1 MKKPSRTDLKA
12 LASMTDEEIDYSD
25 IPPLPEAFFKRAAVW
40 QPQPK
45 VSVTVD
51 LDVDILEW
59 FKVEADDWQSR
70 IQTALRLY
78 VEANKAYLKSQATKR
93 RNASNGRHTA
103 TR

>member
-1 MKKPSRTDLKA
+1 MERIHFVLFPHAR
-12 LASMTDEEIDYSD
+12 
-25 IPPLPEAFFKRAAVW
+25 VW
-40 QPQPK
+40 QPKPK

-51 LDVDILEW
+51 LDVDVLEW

-78 VEANKAYLKSQATKR
+78 VEANKAYLKSQGSKI
-93 RNASNGRHTA
+93 RNASNGRHAA

>member
-1 MKKPSRTDLKA
+1 MKNSSRTDLEA
-12 LASMTDEEIDYSD
+12 LASMPDEQIDYSD

-78 VEANKAYLKSQATKR
+78 VEANKAYLQNQGTKR
-93 RNASNGRHTA
+93 QNASNDRHAA

>member
-1 MKKPSRTDLKA
+1 MKNSSRTDLEA
-12 LASMTDEEIDYSD
+12 LASMPDEQIDYSD

-40 QPQPK
+40 QSQPK

-78 VEANKAYLKSQATKR
+78 VEANKAYLKSQGTKR
-93 RNASNGRHTA
+93 QNASNDRHA
-103 TR
+103 VTR